1 VRVYAGTDPRLPLRD
16 VAAYAER
23 VEALGFDGLHVPETV
38 HDSLAVALLAAEHTR
53 RITIRTAVTLAFVR
67 SPTLVAYTAWDL
79 SRASGGR
86 FELGL
91 GTQIRQNVEDRF
103 GMPWTEPV
111 GRMRE
116 YVEALGALYVAFRT
130 GGAPRF
136 EGAAYRLTRMQPY
149 FNPGPDEETA
159 VPPTWL
165 GGVNRGMC
173 ELAGE
178 LAAGLVAHPTNSD
191 PEYLGGVV
199 RPSLEAGA
207 ARAGRPVG
215 EIRLV
220 AAATVVAGADEDELV
235 AERDR
240 QRRLFAFLYSTP
252 AYAPRLERLGRG
264 DLPARLR
271 AVVRD
276 GDWERLPGLVTDELL
291 DAVAAV
297 GRYDEVA
304 EVLVERFANLVD
316 GVSLPPLG
324 DQRNDGLVAGMITRL
339 QSS

>member
-1 VRVYAGTDPRLPLRD
+1 MKVYAGMDPRLPLRD
-16 VAAYAER
+16 VAAYTGR

-38 HDSLAVALLAAEHTR
+38 HDSLSVALLAAEHSR
-53 RITIRTAVTLAFVR
+53 HITIRTAVTLAFVR
-67 SPTLVAYTAWDL
+67 SPTLVAYAAWDL

-91 GTQIRQNVEDRF
+91 GTQVRQNVEDRF

-116 YVEALGALYVAFRT
+116 YVQALGALFDAFRS
-130 GGAPRF
+130 GEPPCF
-136 EGAAYRLTRMQPY
+136 EGEAHRITRMQPY
-149 FNPGPDEETA
+149 FNPGPDEGTA

-165 GGVNRGMC
+165 GGVNRSMC

-178 LAAGLVAHPTNSD
+178 VAAGLVTHPTNSD
-191 PEYLGGVV
+191 PGYLADVV
-199 RPSLEAGA
+199 RPSLEAGV

-215 EIRLV
+215 EVGLV
-220 AAATVVAGADEDELV
+220 AAATVVAGADEDDV
-235 AERDR
+235 AAERER

-252 AYAPRLERLGRG
+252 AYAPTLERLGRG
-264 DLPARLR
+264 GLGAELR

-276 GDWERLPGLVTDELL
+276 GDWDRLPVLVTDELL
-291 DAVAAV
+291 GAVAAV
-297 GRYDEVA
+297 GRWDEVA
-304 EVLVERFANLVD
+304 EVLVDRFARLVD

-324 DQRNDGLVAGMITRL
+324 DPGADAQVARLVSRL
-339 QSS
+339 QAA